1 MQAESPALSMNLLG
15 DGPARRGADVVAL
28 LLVGLA
34 YFTFAYLGLRFASI
48 NSSATPIWPPTGLAI
63 AAMLLWGNRIAP
75 AIFVAAFLINQLTAG
90 SIFTSLAIAS
100 GNTLEAVIA
109 GYLVGHW
116 AKGELFDTPLGTI
129 KFALIVLAATAVSA
143 TIGVSSLTFAGYAD
157 VSGFTSVWL
166 TWWFGDLAGALIV
179 TPVVVLWAKSDPG
192 SLKAPQIT
200 RTGLI
205 YLATA
210 AVGAIAFGPLVQQTT
225 FDGAIIFIVILPLVW
240 ASIREGPRDT
250 ATITLII
257 SAFVVWCTEMQ
268 CGPFAKPNLNDS
280 FILSLGFIIS
290 TGWLSLAL
298 STDAAV
304 RYRVE
309 DQERRH
315 ASETEVLW
323 QTTDRI
329 AYGGTFDDLL
339 RSCLERICRVTGWP
353 AAHVYFPDN
362 VDNPRLLLSSPV
374 WHFERE
380 DLTPLTRETAGAAL
394 LLGDLLPGKKS
405 DAESPLD
412 ISGDTSQPRTPI
424 LLKSKKRVLLK
435 HGLHA
440 AFGFPL
446 YAEGK
451 LQAVLEFF
459 SETSQPP
466 DQHLLYVVQSI
477 GERLGRLFERQH
489 REEQQCQA
497 VSISNALNLMTIRS
511 EAFESALN
519 ALTSGVYLTDRD
531 GRVCYMNPAAHH
543 QVATSNVVIIANGR
557 LVPIDR
563 KASLTFTR
571 AFDEMIGNQTDLPK
585 SGFSVALPGVDNAG
599 LIATILPLACDEH
612 PSLSGTAGMAAI
624 FVQEPILAPAFAAEA
639 FAELYGL
646 TKSELRVLLAMAPG
660 LCVKEA
666 AEVLGISESTT
677 KTHLKHIHSKT
688 GTSKQTE
695 LIRLFMSATPPVSA
709 TNAPVAGQNTSSE
722 ALKNSGYELSE

>member
-34 YFTFAYLGLRFASI
+34 YFTFAYIGLRFASI

-257 SAFVVWCTEMQ
+257 SAFVVWCT
-268 CGPFAKPNLNDS
+268 
-280 FILSLGFIIS
+280 
-290 TGWLSLAL
+290 
-298 STDAAV
+298 
-304 RYRVE
+304 
-309 DQERRH
+309 
-315 ASETEVLW
+315 
-323 QTTDRI
+323 
-329 AYGGTFDDLL
+329 
-339 RSCLERICRVTGWP
+339 
-353 AAHVYFPDN
+353 
-362 VDNPRLLLSSPV
+362 
-374 WHFERE
+374 
-380 DLTPLTRETAGAAL
+380 
-394 LLGDLLPGKKS
+394 
-405 DAESPLD
+405 
-412 ISGDTSQPRTPI
+412 
-424 LLKSKKRVLLK
+424 
-435 HGLHA
+435 
-440 AFGFPL
+440 
-446 YAEGK
+446 
-451 LQAVLEFF
+451 
-459 SETSQPP
+459 
-466 DQHLLYVVQSI
+466 
-477 GERLGRLFERQH
+477 
-489 REEQQCQA
+489 
-497 VSISNALNLMTIRS
+497 
-511 EAFESALN
+511 
-519 ALTSGVYLTDRD
+519 
-531 GRVCYMNPAAHH
+531 
-543 QVATSNVVIIANGR
+543 
-557 LVPIDR
+557 
-563 KASLTFTR
+563 
-571 AFDEMIGNQTDLPK
+571 
-585 SGFSVALPGVDNAG
+585 
-599 LIATILPLACDEH
+599 
-612 PSLSGTAGMAAI
+612 
-624 FVQEPILAPAFAAEA
+624 
-639 FAELYGL
+639 
-646 TKSELRVLLAMAPG
+646 
-660 LCVKEA
+660 
-666 AEVLGISESTT
+666 
-677 KTHLKHIHSKT
+677 
-688 GTSKQTE
+688 
-695 LIRLFMSATPPVSA
+695 
-709 TNAPVAGQNTSSE
+709 
-722 ALKNSGYELSE
+722 